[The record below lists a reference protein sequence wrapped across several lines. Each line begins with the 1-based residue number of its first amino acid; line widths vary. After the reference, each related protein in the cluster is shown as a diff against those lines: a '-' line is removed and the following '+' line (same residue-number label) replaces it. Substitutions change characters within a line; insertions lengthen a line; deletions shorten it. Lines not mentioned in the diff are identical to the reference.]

1 MRKMS
6 EREIQVKGLENMGCV
21 RDILVISGRVTA
33 LPGVMTS
40 INY

>member
-6 EREIQVKGLENMGCV
+6 EREIQMKGLKNMGYM

>member
-1 MRKMS
+1 MRQMS
-6 EREIQVKGLENMGCV
+6 EREIQMKGPENMGCV
-21 RDILVISGRVTA
+21 RNILVISGRVTA